1 MVLYVFYSSWKFQ
14 ENSLMS
20 LFKKQC
26 FILLN
31 PDQEFFQVEDD
42 FWDLKL
48 NLRFSV

>member
-1 MVLYVFYSSWKFQ
+1 
-14 ENSLMS
+14 MS

-48 NLRFSV
+48 NLRFSVYTESPFNEIKTCKESF